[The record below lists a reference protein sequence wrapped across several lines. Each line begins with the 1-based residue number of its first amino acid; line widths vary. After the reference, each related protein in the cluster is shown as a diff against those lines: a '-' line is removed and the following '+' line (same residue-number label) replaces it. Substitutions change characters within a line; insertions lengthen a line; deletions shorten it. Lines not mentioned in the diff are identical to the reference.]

1 MQIEGKTPWLTLH
14 VAAPLQS
21 EPPLALLREARVTD
35 KKHLYVRN
43 NQDLAGAMELGEG
56 PSAWP
61 FTLENT
67 LTGTVLELDL
77 SELARHPQVET
88 EMVLQCAGNS
98 RRNFAG
104 RSPVS
109 GAGWGDGAV
118 ANVVFGGVR
127 LRDLLEAAPPD
138 LLAGARYLSALGAGT
153 PHADD
158 PYGSPFERS
167 VPLGEVLDTA
177 LLATTLNGEALPA
190 LHGGPLR
197 LVLPGFYGVNSV
209 KWTTRLRFDAEATDN
224 PYQTEKYRLPKRALG
239 PGEPFEPTLAN
250 SVPCWRMRLKTL
262 LWRPLVG
269 ETLRSGPVELGGV
282 AWSDGRGRV
291 ARVEVSSDHGASWQ
305 RAHLDAPESP
315 YAWTLWSLTLPFRA
329 GEHEVWVRAVD
340 DAGHTQLLDP
350 NAGWN
355 PAGYAWSSAERVRLS
370 VR

>member
-1 MQIEGKTPWLTLH
+1 MQIDGKTPWLTLH

-43 NQDLAGAMELGEG
+43 NQDLAGAMALSGG
-56 PSAWP
+56 PNAWP

-67 LTGTVLELDL
+67 RTGTALELDVT
-77 SELARHPQVET
+77 ELARHPQVET

-127 LRDLLEAAPPD
+127 LRDLLSGLDVPD

-153 PHADD
+153 PHEDD
-158 PYGSPFERS
+158 LPPFERS
-167 VPLGEVLDTA
+167 VPLDEVLDSA

-197 LVLPGFYGVNSV
+197 LVLPGLYGVNSV
-209 KWTTRLRFDAEATDN
+209 KWTTRLRFDAEATTN
-224 PYQTEKYRLPKRALG
+224 LYQTEKYRLPLAALE
-239 PGEPFEPTLAN
+239 PGEPFEPTLEN
-250 SVPCWRMRLKTL
+250 SVPSWRMRLKTL

-269 ETLRSGPVELGGV
+269 ETLRAGSVALGGA

-305 RAHLDAPESP
+305 EAQLDAPESP
-315 YAWTLWSLTLPFRA
+315 YAWTLWSLTLPFAA
-329 GEHEVWVRAVD
+329 GEHEIWVRAVD
-340 DAGHTQLLDP
+340 DAGCAQPLDP